1 MPKKGERKLTRCYVD
16 ESVQSKDGF
25 VITAFVLTN
34 GFFNRQV
41 ARVLESEGLVPGK
54 DEFKSSH
61 RMDDNPTMRTVR
73 QRILA
78 LAGEKTRV
86 SVFIGPYDRRTIGKH
101 SLQALQST
109 LIRNGVPPYHLNVY
123 FDQDIFPSVREAT
136 RLHKIFHFLRS
147 ARIYPKEDSRLNPG
161 IQVADCIAHSF
172 GQIVKEELTG
182 KRKMIDIGGPDT
194 GYSKGTEA
202 SLGWHLLMTLRHS
215 LMTRPMVYNGERYSI
230 APDPLILDPVADDP
244 VNYGQ
249 NPILLGWGVQVAPEA
264 GANLRLCVERALGKI
279 WLGCI
284 H

>member
-1 MPKKGERKLTRCYVD
+1 MPKKRERKLTRCYVD
-16 ESVQSKDGF
+16 ESVQSDHGF

-41 ARVLESEGLVPGK
+41 DKVLKTEGLVPGK
-54 DEFKSSH
+54 DEFKSSY
-61 RMDDNPTMRTVR
+61 RMDANPAMRSVR
-73 QRILA
+73 QRLLA
-78 LAGEKTRV
+78 LTGDKARV
-86 SVFIGPYDRRTIGKH
+86 SIFIGPYDRRTIGKH

-109 LIRNGVPPYHLNVY
+109 LIRNGISPNNLNIY
-123 FDQDIFPSVREAT
+123 FDQDIFPSVREAK

-147 ARIYPKEDSRLNPG
+147 ARIFPKEDSRLNPG

-182 KRKMIDIGGPDT
+182 KRKMVDIGGPDT
-194 GYSKGTEA
+194 GYKQGTEA
-202 SLGWHLLMTLRHS
+202 SLGWHLLMAIRHAF
-215 LMTRPMVYNGERYSI
+215 MTRPMVYNGESYSI

-244 VNYGQ
+244 VDYGQ

-264 GANLRLCVERALGKI
+264 SDSLRQCVDRALGKI